1 MRLCGVPEPF
11 QDAVGSKQV
20 MRYTPKTLTLL
31 LFVTLGA
38 ASACSNKGAQSRGAQ
53 ARRWVAQGAVLLDVR
68 TPQEYASGH
77 LPGAIN
83 IPVQVLASRMGEIP
97 KGSKV
102 VVYCASGVRA
112 RQAAS
117 MLSSKGYEVFDL
129 GSLRDWGS

>member
-1 MRLCGVPEPF
+1 
-11 QDAVGSKQV
+11 
-20 MRYTPKTLTLL
+20 MRYATKTLILL
-31 LFVTLGA
+31 VFATLGA
-38 ASACSNKGAQSRGAQ
+38 ASACSNKGAQSRGEE

-102 VVYCASGVRA
+102 VVYCHSGVRA

-129 GSLRDWGS
+129 GSFRDWGS